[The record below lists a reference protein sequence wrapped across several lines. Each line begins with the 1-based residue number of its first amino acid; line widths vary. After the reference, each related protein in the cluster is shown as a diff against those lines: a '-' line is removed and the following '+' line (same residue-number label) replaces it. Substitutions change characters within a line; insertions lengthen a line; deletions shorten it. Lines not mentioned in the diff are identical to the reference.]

1 MKNSFII
8 AFMLFAFVL
17 KAQDVKELTLKD
29 ALQYAIENKSDAK
42 KAKLE
47 VENSKY
53 KIAEVRAMALPQINL
68 SGGLTYNP
76 ILQESALPGEFFGQ
90 PGQVILVPF
99 GQEWNSNAVAS
110 FSQNLFNQQVF
121 TGLKA
126 AKSTREFYQINQL
139 LTEEQLIEKVS
150 SSYYQVYVY
159 QQKLKIA
166 ESNLEST
173 NKVKNII
180 DGQFKNGLA
189 RKIDLDRISV
199 KVSNLEAAK
208 QQLINAVQLQENT
221 LKFFIGMA
229 IEQAI
234 KLPENTMEV
243 TAVVFEKNTDV
254 SNRTEMALLKK
265 QETLLS
271 YQKKAFQAE
280 YYPTLS
286 LNANY
291 GYQGLGK
298 EFPWLAKP
306 SDGVYWSDFS
316 SIGLSLR
323 IPLFNGFSTS
333 SKVHQ
338 ANISLEKIAEDI
350 NDAKLALN
358 YQFENAKTQIN
369 NSVINLST
377 QEQNMK
383 LAKEVLDNT
392 QNNYVNGLA
401 SLTELLDAENALTE
415 SQNNYTAA
423 QLEYKLAEIQII
435 KSKGELKTLLN

>member
-1 MKNSFII
+1 MRKSII
-8 AFMLFAFVL
+8 VAFALFTSVFQ
-17 KAQDVKELTLKD
+17 AQDVKELTLKD

-99 GQEWNSNAVAS
+99 GQDWNSNAVMS

-221 LKFFIGMA
+221 LKFFIGMP

-265 QETLLS
+265 QETLLG
-271 YQKKAFQAE
+271 YQKKAFQSE

-338 ANISLEKIAEDI
+338 ANISLEKIAVDI

-369 NSVINLST
+369 NSVINLNT

-383 LAKEVLDNT
+383 LAKEVLENT
-392 QNNYVNGLA
+392 QNNYINGLA

-415 SQNNYTAA
+415 SQNNYTAS

-435 KSKGELKTLLN
+435 KSKGELQTLLN

>member
-1 MKNSFII
+1 MRKSII
-8 AFMLFAFVL
+8 VAFALFTSVFQ
-17 KAQDVKELTLKD
+17 AQDVKELTLKD

-99 GQEWNSNAVAS
+99 GQDWNSNAVMS

-221 LKFFIGMA
+221 LKFFIGMP

-265 QETLLS
+265 QETLLG
-271 YQKKAFQAE
+271 YQKKAFQSE

-338 ANISLEKIAEDI
+338 ANISLEKIAVDI

-369 NSVINLST
+369 NSVINLNT

-383 LAKEVLDNT
+383 LAKEVLENT
-392 QNNYVNGLA
+392 QNNYINGLA

-415 SQNNYTAA
+415 SQNNYTAS